1 MNVSVTVALWNP
13 AFAFGIFKNRM
24 NFNNVI
30 QQLLLWKKHYSW
42 RQEEEL
48 KNLWNAIKEF
58 CLSSYQTEI
67 VIS

>member
-30 QQLLLWKKHYSW
+30 QQLLLWRKHYSW
-42 RQEEEL
+42 RKEEEL
-48 KNLWNAIKEF
+48 NRMRSKNLPFK
-58 CLSSYQTEI
+58 LSN
-67 VIS
+67 